1 MCKVSGK
8 AIAKSKAGFK
18 EGRAKKYTVKQW
30 DSALSMLNINW
41 GDKSYNEVT
50 ELLGISKST
59 L

>member
-30 DSALSMLNINW
+30 DSALSMLNIN
-41 GDKSYNEVT
+41 
-50 ELLGISKST
+50 
-59 L
+59 